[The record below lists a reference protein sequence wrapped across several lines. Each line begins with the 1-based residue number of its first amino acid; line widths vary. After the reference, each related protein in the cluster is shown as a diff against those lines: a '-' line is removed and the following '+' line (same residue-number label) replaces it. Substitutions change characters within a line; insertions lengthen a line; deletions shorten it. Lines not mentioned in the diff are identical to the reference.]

1 MPGAQSKVRWWSKL
15 WYLVRDT
22 ASAWSSDYA
31 ASMGAALAYYTLF
44 SLAPLLLIVISVAG
58 LAFGAEE
65 ARGEVFEGLRG
76 WLGADGAA
84 AVRGLLASVN
94 THRGGILGTL
104 IGFGLLVIGA
114 TTVLGELQNAL
125 DRIWR
130 VAGPPGSDAVDPR
143 LRVRRDAPGWLTL
156 LRARLLSFGLILAIG
171 FLLMV
176 SLLASATL
184 EAVGG
189 MWTVG
194 GWQIVAQTVNQTLS
208 FAMAT
213 GLFAFIYKFMPKVR
227 IAWRDV
233 WIGAVVTAALFTVG
247 KYLIGLYVGRT
258 GVASG
263 YGAAGSIVVLL
274 VWVYYSAQVFLVG
287 AEFTWVYAHRHGS
300 LRPSTSTSK
309 STSAPAAA
317 PRPAPAQAEAPA
329 RDVQAAHDGS
339 SPSAMG

>member
-1 MPGAQSKVRWWSKL
+1 MANERWWRKL
-15 WYLVRDT
+15 WDLIRDT
-22 ASAWSSDYA
+22 GSAWSSDYA

-58 LAFGAEE
+58 LVFGAEE
-65 ARGEVFEGLRG
+65 ARGEVFDALSG
-76 WLGADGAA
+76 WLGNDGAA
-84 AVRGLLASVN
+84 AVRGLLSSVN
-94 THRGGILGTL
+94 THRSGVVGTL
-104 IGFGLLVIGA
+104 IGFGLLVVGA

-130 VAGPPGSDAVDPR
+130 VAGADGDADAPTPR
-143 LRVRRDAPGWLTL
+143 LRLRADAPGWLML

-176 SLLASATL
+176 SLLASAAL
-184 EAVGG
+184 EAVGNW
-189 MWTVG
+189 WTVG
-194 GWQIVAQTVNQTLS
+194 GWQVVARIVNQTLS

-213 GLFAFIYKFMPKVR
+213 GLFAFIYKFMPRVR

-233 WIGAVVTAALFTVG
+233 WIGAVVTAALFTLG
-247 KYLIGLYVGRT
+247 KYLIGLYVGRA

-263 YGAAGSIVVLL
+263 YGAAGSVVVLL

-300 LRPSTSTSK
+300 LK
-309 STSAPAAA
+309 PAG
-317 PRPAPAQAEAPA
+317 PIHVPGP
-329 RDVQAAHDGS
+329 G
-339 SPSAMG
+339 